1 VLSGRGSNGA
11 GGDAG
16 EASTIGAGRT
26 TNGSKEAPV
35 LITEHYT
42 GMAQFVL
49 IRVAYII
56 SYMIYCTP
64 MSSEER
70 RRIRTGHLPV
80 AHNLELFAL
89 AEGYVYYMG
98 GQIILYI
105 YIKIYVH
112 IYIYIYMSIDV
123 TLAEHVK

>member
-1 VLSGRGSNGA
+1 
-11 GGDAG
+11 
-16 EASTIGAGRT
+16 
-26 TNGSKEAPV
+26 
-35 LITEHYT
+35 
-42 GMAQFVL
+42 
-49 IRVAYII
+49 
-56 SYMIYCTP
+56 

-70 RRIRTGHLPV
+70 RRIRTGRLPL

-105 YIKIYVH
+105 YTSRFMYIYTS
-112 IYIYIYMSIDV
+112 IYIYMSIDV